1 MGKNFSDLSSE
12 NQEKFVENLMEIK
25 SESERVVVE
34 IVKGSNI
41 KVLPCIKF
49 IKKHIS
55 KLETILST

>member
-1 MGKNFSDLSSE
+1 MEKNFSDLSSE

-34 IVKGSNI
+34 IVKGKKIN
-41 KVLPCIKF
+41 VLPCIKF
-49 IKKHIS
+49 IKKYIS

>member
-1 MGKNFSDLSSE
+1 MEKKFSDLSTE

-25 SESERVVVE
+25 SESERIVVE

-41 KVLPCIKF
+41 NVLPCIKF